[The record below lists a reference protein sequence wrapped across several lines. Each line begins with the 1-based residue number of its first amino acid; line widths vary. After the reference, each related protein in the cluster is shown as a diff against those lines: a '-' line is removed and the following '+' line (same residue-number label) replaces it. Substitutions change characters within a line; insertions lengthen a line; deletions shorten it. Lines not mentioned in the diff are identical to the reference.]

1 MSSPPTAPPPAPSGS
16 SEPRRPSSF
25 IDDHGAYSSTCGYC
39 SSVAKTSRSHGV
51 SAHVLS
57 VGDYQSLIDHG
68 WRRSGGW
75 LYRPELKET
84 CCRAYTIRL
93 ETEKFAPTRG
103 QKRVERKLEA
113 YLCGGGGKDAADAD
127 ADAARRGG
135 GKSADAPAGDAAA
148 TAIEA
153 AVRRALTAA
162 GSTPGLITDPTAP
175 PPSVKAR
182 RATAKAATRAGAT
195 HQCGVALVLRRGDA
209 VAAEAAAAALR
220 DVLGADAELARAGVE
235 LVRGGGGGGFLNF
248 KAAAAAAAAGGGGGV
263 GETRAA
269 GSGASDAPKK
279 SEKKKTLT
287 ISTAPSTFVR
297 EEFDLYVRYQTAVH
311 GDDPSSL
318 SKHGYARFL
327 VDSPLTRAEAGEGV
341 ATTRDAAVGWLRVDS
356 EKKDA
361 EKKYH
366 EGKRD
371 AGVSASSARD
381 VQGLNHVQPIQTK
394 ASVGGEFVATAPSC
408 GFGAFHQQYRIDGKL
423 VAVGVVD
430 VLPLSLSSKYF
441 FWDPE
446 YAFLSLGKVRDAT
459 RRDARELDRCLLS
472 TSRSATSPQ
481 NT

>member
-127 ADAARRGG
+127 ADADAARRGG

-182 RATAKAATRAGAT
+182 RATAKAATRAGRDASVRRRA
-195 HQCGVALVLRRGDA
+195 CPSPRRRRRRGGRGGGVAGRLGRRRGA
-209 VAAEAAAAALR
+209 RAR
-220 DVLGADAELARAGVE
+220 GRGARAGVGVE
-235 LVRGGGGGGFLNF
+235 GGFLNF

-327 VDSPLTRAEAGEGV
+327 VDSPLTRAE
-341 ATTRDAAVGWLRVDS
+341 
-356 EKKDA
+356 
-361 EKKYH
+361 
-366 EGKRD
+366 
-371 AGVSASSARD
+371 
-381 VQGLNHVQPIQTK
+381 
-394 ASVGGEFVATAPSC
+394 GGR
-408 GFGAFHQQYRIDGKL
+408 G
-423 VAVGVVD
+423 
-430 VLPLSLSSKYF
+430 
-441 FWDPE
+441 
-446 YAFLSLGKVRDAT
+446 
-459 RRDARELDRCLLS
+459 RRDDARRRGRLAPRRL
-472 TSRSATSPQ
+472 
-481 NT
+481 